1 MGPANSFAHA
11 FRPDGAAAMTD
22 IAVLQRAGLA
32 VAIGLLIGIERGW
45 QEREAQDGARVAGIR
60 TFTLIS
66 LLGAVSA
73 LIAGTDRPLVMGF
86 AFIGFAF
93 PFGLFEYRRARE
105 TRSFS
110 ATSFVVGLL
119 VFALG
124 AYAILGSMTVAAAG
138 GVVTTAVLAA
148 RRILHAFLRRLKWK
162 ELRAAIVLLVMTAV
176 LLPLLPDRAV
186 DPWGAL
192 NPHAIWLMTV
202 LIGIVSYAGYI
213 AIRLAGERRGLL
225 YAGLMGGL
233 VTSTTVTW
241 TFARFAARERA
252 AGPAILTAILG
263 AWIVSLLRMAAIAI
277 SIAPELT
284 PFLLPPVVTAGA
296 ILLLP
301 AIAGYLRP
309 AGRTESPELLLRDP
323 FELSLMAKF
332 LVLLSAIM
340 LLSKLAMNY
349 AGPAGLI
356 PLGGLS
362 GLLDV
367 DPITLSMAGMVP
379 ASLSAS
385 LAAETI
391 LIAAFTNG
399 IAKAVLGAV
408 FGGAR
413 LGTALVA
420 ALLLSAAGG
429 AFTYLQMV

>member
-1 MGPANSFAHA
+1 
-11 FRPDGAAAMTD
+11 MTD
-22 IAVLQRAGLA
+22 IAMLQRAGLA

-66 LLGAVSA
+66 LLGAICA
-73 LIAGTDRPLVMGF
+73 LIAGADQPLLMGLAFVSF
-86 AFIGFAF
+86 AL
-93 PFGLFEYRRARE
+93 PFGVFEYRRARE
-105 TRSFS
+105 SRSFS
-110 ATSFVVGLL
+110 VTSFVTGLL

-138 GVVTTAVLAA
+138 GVVTTAILAGRRVL
-148 RRILHAFLRRLKWK
+148 HGFLQRLKWK
-162 ELRAAIVLLVMTAV
+162 ELRAAIVLMVMTAV

-202 LIGIVSYAGYI
+202 LIGFVSYAGYI
-213 AIRLAGERRGLL
+213 AIRLAGERGLL

-241 TFARFAARERA
+241 TFARFAAKDRT
-252 AGPAILTAILG
+252 AGPAVLTAILG
-263 AWIVSLLRMAAIAI
+263 AWIVSLLRMTAIAL
-277 SIAPELT
+277 SIAPTLT
-284 PFLLPPVVTAGA
+284 PFLLPPVLAAAV
-296 ILLLP
+296 ILFLP

-309 AGRTESPELLLRDP
+309 ANRTQSPDLLLRDP

-340 LLSKLAMNY
+340 LLSRLAMNY

-385 LAAETI
+385 VAAQTI
-391 LIAAFTNG
+391 LVAAFTNG

-408 FGGAR
+408 FGGVR
-413 LGTALVA
+413 LGSALLA
-420 ALLLSAAGG
+420 ALLLSAACG
-429 AFTYLQMV
+429 AFVYLRMI

>member
-1 MGPANSFAHA
+1 
-11 FRPDGAAAMTD
+11 MTD
-22 IAVLQRAGLA
+22 IAVLQRVGLA

-45 QEREAQDGARVAGIR
+45 QEREAQAGARVAGIR

-66 LLGAVSA
+66 LLGAICA
-73 LIAGTDRPLVMGF
+73 QIAGTNRPLIMGL
-86 AFIGFAF
+86 AFVGFAF

-105 TRSFS
+105 ARSFS
-110 ATSFVVGLL
+110 VTGFVAGLL

-124 AYAILGSMTVAAAG
+124 AYAVLGSMTVAAAC
-138 GVVTTAVLAA
+138 GVVTTAILAA
-148 RRILHAFLRRLKWK
+148 RRVLHAFLQRLKWK

-192 NPHAIWLMTV
+192 NPHTIWLMTV
-202 LIGIVSYAGYI
+202 LIGFVSYAGYI
-213 AIRLAGERRGLL
+213 AIRLAGERRGLI

-241 TFARFAARERA
+241 TFARLAARERS
-252 AGPAILTAILG
+252 AGPAFLTAILG
-263 AWIVSLLRMAAIAI
+263 AWIVSLLRMAAIAL

-284 PFLLPPVVTAGA
+284 PFLLPPIVAAAAV
-296 ILLLP
+296 LLLP

-309 AGRTESPELLLRDP
+309 TGRTQSPELLLRDP

-340 LLSKLAMNY
+340 LLSKLAMNFV
-349 AGPAGLI
+349 GPAGLI

-379 ASLSAS
+379 ASLSAAV
-385 LAAETI
+385 AAETI
-391 LIAAFTNG
+391 LVAAFTNC
-399 IAKAVLGAV
+399 IAKAVLGAI
-408 FGGAR
+408 FGGVR
-413 LGTALVA
+413 MGSALAA
-420 ALLLSAAGG
+420 ALLLSATCG
-429 AFTYLQMV
+429 AFVYLQTI

>member
-1 MGPANSFAHA
+1 M
-11 FRPDGAAAMTD
+11 
-22 IAVLQRAGLA
+22 LQRAGLA

-66 LLGAVSA
+66 LLGAICA
-73 LIAGTDRPLVMGF
+73 LIAGADQPLLMGLAFVSF
-86 AFIGFAF
+86 AL
-93 PFGLFEYRRARE
+93 PFGVFEYRRARE
-105 TRSFS
+105 SRSFS
-110 ATSFVVGLL
+110 VTSFVTGLL

-138 GVVTTAVLAA
+138 GVVTTAILAGRRVL
-148 RRILHAFLRRLKWK
+148 HGFLQRLKWK
-162 ELRAAIVLLVMTAV
+162 ELRAAIVLMVMTAV

-202 LIGIVSYAGYI
+202 LIGFVSYAGYI
-213 AIRLAGERRGLL
+213 AIRLAGERGLL

-241 TFARFAARERA
+241 TFARFAAKDRT
-252 AGPAILTAILG
+252 AGPAVLTAILG
-263 AWIVSLLRMAAIAI
+263 AWIVSLLRMTAIAL
-277 SIAPELT
+277 SIAPTLT
-284 PFLLPPVVTAGA
+284 PFLLPPVLAAAV
-296 ILLLP
+296 ILFLP

-309 AGRTESPELLLRDP
+309 ANRTQSPDLLLRDP

-340 LLSKLAMNY
+340 LLSRLAMNY

-385 LAAETI
+385 VAAQTI
-391 LIAAFTNG
+391 LVAAFTNG

-408 FGGAR
+408 FGGVR
-413 LGTALVA
+413 LGSALLA
-420 ALLLSAAGG
+420 ALLLSAACG
-429 AFTYLQMV
+429 AFVYLRMI

>member
-1 MGPANSFAHA
+1 
-11 FRPDGAAAMTD
+11 MTD
-22 IAVLQRAGLA
+22 IAMLQRAGLA

-66 LLGAVSA
+66 FLGAICA
-73 LIAGTDRPLVMGF
+73 LIAGTDRPILMGL
-86 AFIGFAF
+86 AFVGFAF

-105 TRSFS
+105 NRSFS
-110 ATSFVVGLL
+110 VTGFVTGLL

-138 GVVTTAVLAA
+138 GVVTTAILAG
-148 RRILHAFLRRLKWK
+148 RRVLHAFLQRLKWK

-176 LLPLLPDRAV
+176 LLPLLPDRTV
-186 DPWGAL
+186 DPCGAL

-241 TFARFAARERA
+241 TFARFAARERT
-252 AGPAILTAILG
+252 AGPAVLTAILG
-263 AWIVSLLRMAAIAI
+263 AWIVSLLRMAAIAL
-277 SIAPELT
+277 SIAPTLA
-284 PFLLPPVVTAGA
+284 PFLLAPVMAAAV

-309 AGRTESPELLLRDP
+309 AGRTQSPDLLLRDP

-340 LLSKLAMNY
+340 LLSKLAMNF

-385 LAAETI
+385 VAAETI
-391 LIAAFTNG
+391 LVAAFTNG
-399 IAKAVLGAV
+399 IAKVALGAI
-408 FGGAR
+408 FGGVR
-413 LGTALVA
+413 LGSALLA
-420 ALLLSAAGG
+420 ALLLSAACG
-429 AFTYLQMV
+429 AFVYLQMI

>member
-1 MGPANSFAHA
+1 
-11 FRPDGAAAMTD
+11 MTD
-22 IAVLQRAGLA
+22 ITMLQRAGLA

-66 LLGAVSA
+66 LLGAICA
-73 LIAGTDRPLVMGF
+73 LIAGADQPLLMGLAFVSF
-86 AFIGFAF
+86 AL
-93 PFGLFEYRRARE
+93 PFGVFEYRRARE
-105 TRSFS
+105 SRSFS
-110 ATSFVVGLL
+110 VTSFVTGLL

-138 GVVTTAVLAA
+138 GVVTTAILAGRRVL
-148 RRILHAFLRRLKWK
+148 HGFLQRLKWK

-176 LLPLLPDRAV
+176 LLPVLPNRAV

-202 LIGIVSYAGYI
+202 LIGFVSYAGYI
-213 AIRLAGERRGLL
+213 AIRLAGERGLL

-241 TFARFAARERA
+241 TFARFAAKDRT
-252 AGPAILTAILG
+252 AGPAVLTAILG
-263 AWIVSLLRMAAIAI
+263 AWIVSLLRMTAIAL
-277 SIAPELT
+277 SIAPTLA
-284 PFLLPPVVTAGA
+284 PFLLPPVLAAAV
-296 ILLLP
+296 ILFLP

-309 AGRTESPELLLRDP
+309 TGRTQSPDLLLHDP

-332 LVLLSAIM
+332 LVLLSGIM

-385 LAAETI
+385 VATQTI
-391 LIAAFTNG
+391 LVAAFTNG
-399 IAKAVLGAV
+399 IAKAVLGAI
-408 FGGAR
+408 FGGVR
-413 LGTALVA
+413 LGSALAA
-420 ALLLSAAGG
+420 ALLLSAASG
-429 AFTYLQMV
+429 AFVYLRVI

>member
-1 MGPANSFAHA
+1 
-11 FRPDGAAAMTD
+11 MTD
-22 IAVLQRAGLA
+22 ISILQRAGLA

-66 LLGAVSA
+66 FLGAISA
-73 LIAGTDRPLVMGF
+73 LIAGPDRPLLMGL
-86 AFIGFAF
+86 AFISFAF
-93 PFGLFEYRRARE
+93 PFGLFEYGRARDR
-105 TRSFS
+105 RSFS
-110 ATSFVVGLL
+110 ATGFVTGLL

-124 AYAILGSMTVAAAG
+124 AYAIFGNMTVAAAA
-138 GVVTTAVLAA
+138 GVTVTAILAA
-148 RRILHAFLRRLKWK
+148 RRVLHGFLRHLKWK

-176 LLPLLPDRAV
+176 LLPVLPDRAV

-192 NPHAIWLMTV
+192 NPHSIWLMTV
-202 LIGIVSYAGYI
+202 LIGFVSYAGYI

-233 VTSTTVTW
+233 VTSTTITW
-241 TFARFAARERA
+241 TFARFAARERSA
-252 AGPAILTAILG
+252 ESAVLTAILG

-277 SIAPELT
+277 SIAPELAR
-284 PFLLPPVVTAGA
+284 FLLPPIIVAAA
-296 ILLLP
+296 ILTLP
-301 AIAGYLRP
+301 AVAGYLRQ
-309 AGRTESPELLLRDP
+309 ASRAQSPELLLRDP

-340 LLSKLAMNY
+340 LLSKWAMNF

-362 GLLDV
+362 GLMDV

-385 LAAETI
+385 AAAQTI
-391 LIAAFTNG
+391 LVAAFTNG

-408 FGGAR
+408 FGGVR
-413 LGTALVA
+413 LGSALAA
-420 ALLLSAAGG
+420 ALLLSTACG
-429 AFTYLQMV
+429 AFVYLRMI

>member
-1 MGPANSFAHA
+1 
-11 FRPDGAAAMTD
+11 MTD
-22 IAVLQRAGLA
+22 IAMLQRAGLA

-66 LLGAVSA
+66 LLGAICA
-73 LIAGTDRPLVMGF
+73 LIAGADQPLLMGLAFVSF
-86 AFIGFAF
+86 AL
-93 PFGLFEYRRARE
+93 PFGVFEYRRARE
-105 TRSFS
+105 SRSFS
-110 ATSFVVGLL
+110 VTSFVTGLL

-138 GVVTTAVLAA
+138 GVVTTAILAGRRVL
-148 RRILHAFLRRLKWK
+148 HGFLQRLKWK

-176 LLPLLPDRAV
+176 LLPVLPNRAV

-202 LIGIVSYAGYI
+202 LIGFVSYAGYI
-213 AIRLAGERRGLL
+213 AIRLAGERGLL

-241 TFARFAARERA
+241 TFARFAAKDRT
-252 AGPAILTAILG
+252 AGPAVLTAILG
-263 AWIVSLLRMAAIAI
+263 AWIVSLLRMTAIAL
-277 SIAPELT
+277 SIAPTLT
-284 PFLLPPVVTAGA
+284 PFLLPPVLAAAV
-296 ILLLP
+296 ILFLP

-309 AGRTESPELLLRDP
+309 TGRTQSPDLLLRDP

-332 LVLLSAIM
+332 LVLLSGIM

-385 LAAETI
+385 VATQTI
-391 LIAAFTNG
+391 LVAAFTNG
-399 IAKAVLGAV
+399 IAKAVLGTI
-408 FGGAR
+408 FGGVR
-413 LGTALVA
+413 LGSALAA
-420 ALLLSAAGG
+420 ALLLSAASG
-429 AFTYLQMV
+429 AFVYLRMI

>member
-1 MGPANSFAHA
+1 
-11 FRPDGAAAMTD
+11 MTD
-22 IAVLQRAGLA
+22 ITMLQRAGLA

-60 TFTLIS
+60 TFTMIS
-66 LLGAVSA
+66 LLGAISA
-73 LIAGTDRPLVMGF
+73 LIAGADRPLAMGL
-86 AFIGFAF
+86 AFVGFAF
-93 PFGLFEYRRARE
+93 PFGLFEYQRARA

-110 ATSFVVGLL
+110 VTGFVTGLL

-124 AYAILGSMTVAAAG
+124 AYAILGDMTVAAAG
-138 GVVTTAVLAA
+138 GVVTTAVLAG
-148 RRILHAFLRRLKWK
+148 RRVLHGFLRHLKWK

-176 LLPLLPDRAV
+176 LLPILPDRPV
-186 DPWGAL
+186 DPWSAL

-202 LIGIVSYAGYI
+202 LIGFVSYAGYI

-241 TFARFAARERA
+241 TFARFAARERS
-252 AGPAILTAILG
+252 AGPAILTGILG
-263 AWIVSLLRMAAIAI
+263 AWIVSLLRMTAIAL
-277 SIAPELT
+277 SIAPQLT
-284 PFLLPPVVTAGA
+284 PFLLPPVVAA
-296 ILLLP
+296 AAALLLP

-309 AGRTESPELLLRDP
+309 AGPTQPPELLLRDP

-340 LLSKLAMNY
+340 LFSKLAMNF

-385 LAAETI
+385 VAAQTI
-391 LIAAFTNG
+391 LVAAFTNG

-408 FGGAR
+408 FGGIR
-413 LGTALVA
+413 LGSALA
-420 ALLLSAAGG
+420 ACLLLSAASG
-429 AFTYLQMV
+429 AFVYLRMI

>member
-1 MGPANSFAHA
+1 M
-11 FRPDGAAAMTD
+11 
-22 IAVLQRAGLA
+22 LQRAGLA

-60 TFTLIS
+60 TFSLIG
-66 LLGAVSA
+66 LLGAVCA
-73 LIAGTDRPLVMGF
+73 LIAGADRPLLMGLAFLSF
-86 AFIGFAF
+86 AL
-93 PFGLFEYRRARE
+93 PFGAFEYRRARE
-105 TRSFS
+105 NRSFS
-110 ATSFVVGLL
+110 VTSFVTGLL

-138 GVVTTAVLAA
+138 GVVTTAILAGRRVL
-148 RRILHAFLRRLKWK
+148 HGFLQRLKWK
-162 ELRAAIVLLVMTAV
+162 ELRAAIVLMVMTAV
-176 LLPLLPDRAV
+176 LLPLLPNRAV

-202 LIGIVSYAGYI
+202 LIGFVSYAGYI
-213 AIRLAGERRGLL
+213 AIRLAGERGLL

-241 TFARFAARERA
+241 TFARFAAKDRS
-252 AGPAILTAILG
+252 AGPAVLAAILG
-263 AWIVSLLRMAAIAI
+263 AWIVSLLRMTAIAI
-277 SIAPELT
+277 SIAPALA
-284 PFLLPPVVTAGA
+284 PFMLPPVLAAAV
-296 ILLLP
+296 ILLVP

-309 AGRTESPELLLRDP
+309 AGRTQSPGLLLRDP
-323 FELSLMAKF
+323 FEISLMAKF

-340 LLSKLAMNY
+340 LLSKLAMNF

-385 LAAETI
+385 VAAETI
-391 LIAAFTNG
+391 LVAAFTNG

-408 FGGAR
+408 FGGVR
-413 LGTALVA
+413 LGSALAV
-420 ALLLSAAGG
+420 ALLFSAACG
-429 AFTYLQMV
+429 AFVYLRMI

>member
-1 MGPANSFAHA
+1 M
-11 FRPDGAAAMTD
+11 
-22 IAVLQRAGLA
+22 LQRAGLA

-66 LLGAVSA
+66 FLGAICA
-73 LIAGTDRPLVMGF
+73 LIAGTDRPILMGL
-86 AFIGFAF
+86 AFVGFAF

-105 TRSFS
+105 NRSFS
-110 ATSFVVGLL
+110 VTGFVTGLL

-138 GVVTTAVLAA
+138 GVVTTAILAG
-148 RRILHAFLRRLKWK
+148 RRVLHAFLQRLKWK

-176 LLPLLPDRAV
+176 LLPLLPDRTV
-186 DPWGAL
+186 DPCGAL

-241 TFARFAARERA
+241 TFARFAARERT
-252 AGPAILTAILG
+252 AGPAVLTAILG
-263 AWIVSLLRMAAIAI
+263 AWIVSLLRMAAIAL
-277 SIAPELT
+277 SIAPTLA
-284 PFLLPPVVTAGA
+284 PFLLAPVMAAAV

-309 AGRTESPELLLRDP
+309 AGRTQSPDLLLRDP

-340 LLSKLAMNY
+340 LLSKLAMNF

-385 LAAETI
+385 VAAETI
-391 LIAAFTNG
+391 LVAAFTNG
-399 IAKAVLGAV
+399 IAKVALGAI
-408 FGGAR
+408 FGGVR
-413 LGTALVA
+413 LGSALLA
-420 ALLLSAAGG
+420 ALLLSAACG
-429 AFTYLQMV
+429 AFVYLQMI

>member
-1 MGPANSFAHA
+1 
-11 FRPDGAAAMTD
+11 MTD
-22 IAVLQRAGLA
+22 IALLQRAGLA

-66 LLGAVSA
+66 LLGAVCA
-73 LIAGTDRPLVMGF
+73 LIAGADRPLLMGLAFVSF
-86 AFIGFAF
+86 AL
-93 PFGLFEYRRARE
+93 PFGVFEYRRARE
-105 TRSFS
+105 NRSFS
-110 ATSFVVGLL
+110 VTSFVTGLL

-138 GVVTTAVLAA
+138 GVVTTAILAGRRVL
-148 RRILHAFLRRLKWK
+148 HGFLQRLKWK
-162 ELRAAIVLLVMTAV
+162 ELRAAIVLMVMTAV

-202 LIGIVSYAGYI
+202 LIGFVSYAGYI
-213 AIRLAGERRGLL
+213 AIRLAGERGLL

-241 TFARFAARERA
+241 TFARFAAKDRS
-252 AGPAILTAILG
+252 AGPAVLTAILG
-263 AWIVSLLRMAAIAI
+263 AWIVSLLRMTAIAL
-277 SIAPELT
+277 SIAPALA
-284 PFLLPPVVTAGA
+284 PFMLPPVFAAAV
-296 ILLLP
+296 ILLVP

-309 AGRTESPELLLRDP
+309 AGRTQSPDLLLRDP
-323 FELSLMAKF
+323 FEISLMAKF

-340 LLSKLAMNY
+340 LLSKLAMNF

-379 ASLSAS
+379 VSLSAS
-385 LAAETI
+385 VAAQTI
-391 LIAAFTNG
+391 LVAAFTNG

-408 FGGAR
+408 FGGVR
-413 LGTALVA
+413 LGSALLA
-420 ALLLSAAGG
+420 ALLLSAACG
-429 AFTYLQMV
+429 AFVYLRVI